1 MSSATGTGYTPWRY
15 SAIYPVEVRNQ
26 SDNFSPAR
34 VPASNYRRALGLDPT
49 LTVTDWVSK
58 LISNPIAQGRILK
71 NPLAAGFP
79 E

>member
-1 MSSATGTGYTPWRY
+1 MHAFLLQTT
-15 SAIYPVEVRNQ
+15 EE
-26 SDNFSPAR
+26 
-34 VPASNYRRALGLDPT
+34 ALGLDPT